1 MKFIWIIF
9 IIIAIEEMICYG
21 ILKNKKQA
29 IIYTF
34 LVVFSLVL
42 CISYYSNEYS
52 KSILGTINDK
62 INLER
67 FIWIK
72 LETK

>member
-9 IIIAIEEMICYG
+9 IIIATQEMICND

-29 IIYTF
+29 IIYTCMIF
-34 LVVFSLVL
+34 LSIVL
-42 CISYYSNEYS
+42 CISYYSDEYS
-52 KSILGTINDK
+52 KSILGFVNDK
-62 INLER
+62 IDLER
-67 FIWIK
+67 FIWIN

>member
-9 IIIAIEEMICYG
+9 IIIAIEQLICND
-21 ILKNKKQA
+21 ILKNKKQS
-29 IIYTF
+29 IVYLCMI
-34 LVVFSLVL
+34 VISIVL
-42 CISYYSNEYS
+42 CVSYYSNEYS
-52 KSILGTINDK
+52 KSILGLVNDK
-62 INLER
+62 VNLER

>member
-9 IIIAIEEMICYG
+9 IIIAIEEIICNN
-21 ILKNKKQA
+21 ILKDKKQA
-29 IIYTF
+29 VVYTF
-34 LVVFSLVL
+34 MVVLSIIL
-42 CISYYSNEYS
+42 CFSYYSNEYNQ
-52 KSILGTINDK
+52 SILGYVNDK
-62 INLER
+62 VNLER

>member
-9 IIIAIEEMICYG
+9 VIIAIEELICND

-29 IIYTF
+29 IAYCTIIV
-34 LVVFSLVL
+34 LSIVL

-52 KSILGTINDK
+52 KSILGYVNNK